1 MRKDLITMKN
11 TLILFTAL
19 IVLATQSGCTAIQH
33 RNLETQLQLQQSVF
47 ISPDSIDDRPVY
59 VRVSN
64 QTGKPDINF
73 DSLLTQKFA
82 AKGYKVTKNSRE
94 AGIRLLV
101 NFVYL
106 DKAREGMSLEGA
118 IAGGFGG
125 ALIGGLATQTPQGA
139 AVGAAAGASV
149 GGFLGIF
156 VTIDTW
162 YGVVDVLIEE
172 PLQTVAVRRTSSVT
186 EQQLG
191 VTSGEGHKSSRG
203 TSATAGSQSSRE
215 SSQLEYDETVNH
227 KKTPTRIVVEAIQ
240 TNIDETEASRQIR
253 EQLADSIAN
262 FL

>member
-1 MRKDLITMKN
+1 MKS
-11 TLILFTAL
+11 TLIMFAAL
-19 IVLATQSGCTAIQH
+19 IALATQSGCTAIKH

-59 VRVSN
+59 LRVSN
-64 QTGKPDINF
+64 QTGKPDIDF
-73 DSLLTQKFA
+73 DALLTQKFA
-82 AKGYKVTKNSRE
+82 VKGYKVTKNAKE

-106 DKAREGMSLEGA
+106 DKAREGMSKEGA

-125 ALIGGLATQTPQGA
+125 ALIGGLATQSIGGA
-139 AVGAAAGASV
+139 AVGAAAGAGV

-156 VTIDTW
+156 VTVDTW
-162 YGVVDVLIEE
+162 YGVVDVQIEE
-172 PLQTVAVRRTSSVT
+172 PLKNMAVRRTSSVT

-191 VTSGEGHKSSRG
+191 VKSGEGHSSSRG
-203 TSATAGSQSSRE
+203 TSSSSGSQSTRE
-215 SSQLEYDETVNH
+215 SSALEYNENVNH
-227 KKTPTRIVVEAIQ
+227 KKTQTRIVVEAVQ

>member
-1 MRKDLITMKN
+1 MKN
-11 TLILFTAL
+11 SRFLFIAFFFLI
-19 IVLATQSGCTAIQH
+19 TQSGCTAIKH

-59 VRVSN
+59 LRVSN

-73 DSLLTQKFA
+73 DSLVTLKFT
-82 AKGYKVTKNSRE
+82 AKGYKVTKIPKE

-125 ALIGGLATQTPQGA
+125 ALIGGLATQNGTGA
-139 AVGAAAGASV
+139 AVGAAAGAGL

-156 VTIDTW
+156 FPVDTW
-162 YGVVDVLIEE
+162 YGVVDVQIEE
-172 PLQTVAVRRTSSVT
+172 PLQSTAVRRTSSVSNQ
-186 EQQLG
+186 ELG
-191 VTSGEGHKSSRG
+191 ITSGEKHGSSRG
-203 TSATAGSQSSRE
+203 TSATSGAQSSRE
-215 SSQLEYDETVNH
+215 TSALDYNEIVNH
-227 KKTPTRIVVEAIQ
+227 KKTQTRIVAEAIQ